1 MLMVNVNQ
9 FATEVNELKKT
20 LTDTVFSET
29 KLENMSDEEIILYK
43 KLMKLITTSVDLI
56 TDQMETIDS
65 INYKLDKLLSKSE
78 A

>member
-9 FATEVNELKKT
+9 FSTEVDELKKT

-29 KLENMSDEEIILYK
+29 KLENMGDEEIILYK